1 MENDGKIHVY
11 YGQGKGKT
19 TAAVGQAVRA
29 AGAGLKVLVFQFLKD
44 NVSSERTVLEK
55 LHGVTCIPGRDK
67 AKFYWEMSETERGWL
82 NQYHQRVY
90 RELSPY
96 LEEKERAWLRE
107 YTREI

>member
-1 MENDGKIHVY
+1 MVITDEPGVY
-11 YGQGKGKT
+11 IEGEYGIRIEQELLCVKGEKNKYGQFLEFEILTLTPIDLDG
-19 TAAVGQAVRA
+19 
-29 AGAGLKVLVFQFLKD
+29 VLT
-44 NVSSERTVLEK
+44 E
-55 LHGVTCIPGRDK
+55 
-67 AKFYWEMSETERGWL
+67 EMSETERGWL